1 MQGKA
6 DRVTQQHGEDL
17 GSVLARLTLDRV
29 GCCCCLQ
36 TYLDVLGKWA
46 GGIHDRIHAGALN
59 VYVCEVNIG
68 HLHWV
73 LSALRAVAH
82 QKQQIARHGTHM
94 AISTQD
100 VLLLQAV
107 ACMVTSVVKV
117 TYSPIHNMQN

>member
-73 LSALRAVAH
+73 LSALRCSGSSEAADSTTWHAH
-82 QKQQIARHGTHM
+82 GHLHPGCPPASSCRLHGDF
-94 AISTQD
+94 SRKGY
-100 VLLLQAV
+100 LLAN
-107 ACMVTSVVKV
+107 T
-117 TYSPIHNMQN
+117 